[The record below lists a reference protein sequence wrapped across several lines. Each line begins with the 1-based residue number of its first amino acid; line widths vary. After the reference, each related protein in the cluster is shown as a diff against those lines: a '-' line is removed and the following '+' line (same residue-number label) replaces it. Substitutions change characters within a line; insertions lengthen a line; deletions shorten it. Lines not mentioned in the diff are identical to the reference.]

1 MKIPKWLLAC
11 GAAAAGAAGLYTYHR
26 HHQDSDKAS
35 LLRQTDFKDAYHL
48 RILPQSQ
55 LDRRMLP
62 LESSINMRDIGGYAG
77 SDGRQTRWGKMI
89 RSEEL
94 CHLTPEDEKKLD
106 EYGITHVFD
115 FRDEDKAQA
124 MPDYIPKGAMYV
136 NIPILKGAH
145 HASSSL
151 DYSKEGA
158 VKDFMK
164 GLYKYMVE
172 ERADAYAQI
181 LHLLADDPDAK
192 ILFHCTN
199 GKDRTGFLAAM
210 LLLLAGVPEEVIVSD
225 YSLTNLTFDE
235 AFDKLGTILQD
246 DMQKNSHFKIP
257 KRLLRDFFGV
267 DPAWLQLQLDYIRDQ
282 GGIDAYLIANTD
294 LTEADLAR
302 VRENITERIPADV

>member
-1 MKIPKWLLAC
+1 MKTPKWLLAC
-11 GAAAAGAAGLYTYHR
+11 GAAAAGLAFLYQYYR
-26 HHQDSDKAS
+26 HHQGSDRKP
-35 LLRQTDFKDAYHL
+35 LIHETDFKDAHHL
-48 RILPQSQ
+48 RILPESQ

-62 LESSINMRDIGGYAG
+62 LESAINMRDLGGYAG
-77 SDGRQTRWGKMI
+77 SDGRQTRWEKMI

-94 CHLTPEDEKKLD
+94 CHLSPEDEKKLD
-106 EYGITHVFD
+106 TYGITHVFD
-115 FRDEDKAQA
+115 FRDEDKAEA
-124 MPDYIPKGAMYV
+124 MPDYIPKGAVYV

-145 HASSSL
+145 HASSAV
-151 DYSKEGA
+151 DYSKPGS
-158 VKDFMK
+158 VKNFMK

-172 ERADAYAQI
+172 ERAQEYAQI

-210 LLLLAGVPEEVIVSD
+210 LLLLAGVPEEVILSD

-235 AFDKLGTILQD
+235 AFETLGTILQD
-246 DMQKNSHFKIP
+246 DMEKTSHLRIP
-257 KRLLRDFFGV
+257 RGLLRDFFGV
-267 DPAWLQLQLDYIRDQ
+267 DPDWLKLQLDYIRDQ
-282 GGIDAYLIANTD
+282 GGIDAYLLANTD